1 MLSDQYGGHINKT
14 EANILV
20 YAVSVYVLR
29 FQVVKHVNQRSNPT
43 PKATY
48 DDCTQ

>member
-1 MLSDQYGGHINKT
+1 MVPAQNEK
-14 EANILV
+14 EANMLV

-29 FQVVKHVNQRSNPT
+29 FQVEEPANQRSNPT